1 MDKPFSQH
9 RSMLVSIRGAVL
21 GGTRLDWAWI
31 PVTEPT
37 SARRIMFPFE
47 RVRNVKYADLGRI
60 MTWQKAGIATS
71 HGDRR
76 EGPGM
81 KNEVKSGFEVGLA
94 VLFNSEARTIF
105 EF

>member
-47 RVRNVKYADLGRI
+47 RVRNVKYAGTGQKMGLG
-60 MTWQKAGIATS
+60 KAVEMWYTGGELLGKSVFAGTDYGG
-71 HGDRR
+71 HGQCVIFR
-76 EGPGM
+76 
-81 KNEVKSGFEVGLA
+81 SFFS
-94 VLFNSEARTIF
+94 FN
-105 EF
+105 